1 MIVNDLDVVRIG
13 AFPPKVHAPLVVD
26 SNAVL
31 PLAITAEFLQAI
43 PGRHPEILER
53 FRSVDSHELAE
64 HDAPEVCW
72 EPSDRLASEQAFGI
86 AIAEGL
92 DHQL

>member
-1 MIVNDLDVVRIG
+1 MIVNDLDVVG
-13 AFPPKVHAPLVVD
+13 VCAFPPKTHAPLVVD

-31 PLAITAEFLQAI
+31 PLAIAAELLQAI

-53 FRSVDSHELAE
+53 FRRVDSNELPE
-64 HDAPEVCW
+64 HDAPKVCW
-72 EPSDRLASEQAFGI
+72 EPPDGLESEQAFGI